1 MAMAA
6 VTVVLA
12 VERQLLA
19 LSTKNLYTRENT
31 LNRNLSLRL
40 RRGTALG
47 RRGLRAASGV
57 DRLCDC
63 CAAVI
68 PAKRHKVA
76 RAPDVETL
84 TRCK

>member
-1 MAMAA
+1 MAA
-6 VTVVLA
+6 VTVILA

-31 LNRNLSLRL
+31 LKRNLSLRL
-40 RRGTALG
+40 RRRTALG
-47 RRGLRAASGV
+47 RRGALRAASGV
-57 DRLCDC
+57 DRLYDC